1 MKVRFVYLF
10 MGLVLLASGIARAD
24 YTGQTINGTLAFG
37 SNGANGGQFWVPSS
51 IVVPGSF
58 FYQDGANID
67 TAAFTGTQLTV
78 TDQVVSV
85 GANGWEMTFAAPGSP
100 FAVLNLVSSNFAPGI
115 TFNLTGGVITVDW
128 VGTPTTGQTLT
139 AVFDIAA
146 VSPVPEPSSLALL
159 GTGCLYGLNLIRRR
173 RA

>member
-1 MKVRFVYLF
+1 MKFRIACLF
-10 MGLVLLASGIARAD
+10 MGLVLLASGSARAD

-37 SNGANGGQFWVPSS
+37 SNGGNGGQFWVPSS

-67 TAAFTGTQLTV
+67 TAAFSGTQLTI
-78 TDQVVSV
+78 TDQVLS

-100 FAVLNLVSSNFAPGI
+100 FAVLNLVSSNFGPGV

-128 VGTPTTGQTLT
+128 VGTLNGGQTLT

-146 VSPVPEPSSLALL
+146 ASPVPEPSSLALL